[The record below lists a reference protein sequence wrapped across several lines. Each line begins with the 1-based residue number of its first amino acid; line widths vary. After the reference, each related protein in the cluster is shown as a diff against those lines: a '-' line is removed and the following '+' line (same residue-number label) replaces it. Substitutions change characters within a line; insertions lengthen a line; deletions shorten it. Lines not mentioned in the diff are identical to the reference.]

1 MKLRDQHDSV
11 PGLAGRSHV
20 GDSRAVA
27 VAGVIAAPFA
37 VAGYVALT
45 MMFVLPLFALRWMF
59 PHRSTSSVLPWY
71 GETGRYLGTA
81 RALR

>member
-11 PGLAGRSHV
+11 QGLARRSHV

-27 VAGVIAAPFA
+27 VAGVVAAPLV

-45 MMFVLPLFALRWMF
+45 MMFVLPLLGLRWMF
-59 PHRSTSSVLPWY
+59 PYRFTASVLPWY
-71 GETGRYLGTA
+71 GETGRYWGGA

>member
-11 PGLAGRSHV
+11 QRLTRRSHV
-20 GDSRAVA
+20 GDNRAAA

-45 MMFVLPLFALRWMF
+45 MMFVLPLLGLRWVF
-59 PHRSTSSVLPWY
+59 PHRSTPSVLPWY
-71 GETGRYLGTA
+71 GETGRYRGAVRTLP
-81 RALR
+81 